1 MPGNSKWSRREFLR
15 VAALGVAGGGLAAC
29 GTSTGSPTASHSGVK
44 VAAGPPGPGPFSGGT
59 YGGSVSTGWLD
70 AANSYDPALGYNSQ
84 AWEAITCLLNTP
96 LYLFAG
102 SYGPAAPALADGM
115 PELSSD
121 RTRYVIRLKRGAR
134 FSNGRPIVADDYVYS
149 WTRVLDPKV
158 ASWAST
164 YLYPIE
170 GAEKVAS
177 GKSKTV
183 SGLRAID
190 NYTLEVRLTSPVY
203 TFLNYLAQPFM
214 AAVPKEAVESLGS
227 RFGTNPVGTGPFMVK
242 SYNTADQNATFVPN
256 PYYAWKGLP
265 YLSSVKYTWGLNDEL
280 ELLQLQRK
288 VIDII
293 GDGIGSDVMGQ
304 VEAQPSLETYVV
316 DVKLNATSWVALN
329 LAKAPLN
336 NRLVRSA
343 LNWGTDREALARVTH
358 GLYTASGYP
367 LPSNL
372 TDYHSITSPFGY
384 DVAKAKSLLAE
395 AGVSHFSLQFLTDG
409 ESPWDDVSQLLRQQ
423 WQQLGVTLNIDSVSE
438 SAWDTIT
445 TTLPLRTDAFQD
457 IYEMVQPSALD
468 LIIPCYT
475 TGGGY
480 NTVSYSSPQLQT
492 LVTKAQSQT
501 SLAASNVYVAQIE
514 KLLAEDAAAVFL
526 FDVGFPVG
534 RNPRLHNF
542 QYQGY
547 TGTRYERLWV

>member
-1 MPGNSKWSRREFLR
+1 MAEDRKLSRRELLGAGALGA
-15 VAALGVAGGGLAAC
+15 AALGLAAC
-29 GTSTGSPTASHSGVK
+29 GGTVAPQSSGHGAK
-44 VAAGPPGPGPFSGGT
+44 VAAGPPGPGPFSGGS
-59 YGGSVSTGWLD
+59 YGGSVTTGWLD
-70 AANSYDPALGYNSQ
+70 EANSYDPALGYNAQ
-84 AWEAITCLLNTP
+84 AWEAIACLLNTP
-96 LYLFAG
+96 LYMFGG
-102 SYGPAAPALADGM
+102 SYGPAEPALADGM
-115 PELSSD
+115 PEVSAD
-121 RTRYVIRLKRGAR
+121 GTHYVIHLRKGAR
-134 FSNGRPIVADDYVYS
+134 FSNGRPVVADDYVYS

-170 GAEKVAS
+170 GSDKVVN

-183 SGLRAID
+183 SGLSATD
-190 NYTLEVRLTSPVY
+190 DYTLEVRLTSPVF

-214 AAVPKEAVESLGS
+214 AAVPQEAVESLGS

-242 SYNTADQNATFVPN
+242 SYNTADQKATFVRN
-256 PYYAWKGLP
+256 PYYPWKGLP
-265 YLSSVKYTWGLNDEL
+265 YLSEVKYTWGLNENL
-280 ELLQLQRK
+280 ELLQLQQGA
-288 VIDII
+288 IDII

-304 VEAQPSLETYVV
+304 VDADHSLKSYVV
-316 DVKLNATSWVALN
+316 DVTLNATSWVALN

-336 NRLVRSA
+336 NKLVRSA

-358 GLYTASGYP
+358 GLYAASGYP

-372 TDYHSITSPFGY
+372 TAYHSITTPFGY
-384 DVAKAKSLLAE
+384 DLPKAKSLLAQ
-395 AGVSHFSLQFLTDG
+395 AGVSNFSLQFLTDG
-409 ESPWDDVSQLLRQQ
+409 ESPWEDIAQLLQQQ
-423 WQQLGVTLNIDSVSE
+423 WKQLGITLNIDTVSE

-445 TTLPLRTDAFQD
+445 TTLPLRTAAFQD

-480 NTVSYSSPQLQT
+480 NTVSYSNPQLDA
-492 LVTKAQSQT
+492 LVTKAQDQT

-526 FDVGFPVG
+526 FDVRFPVG
-534 RNPRLHNF
+534 RGPSLRNF

-547 TGTRYERLWV
+547 SGTRYERLWV

>member
-1 MPGNSKWSRREFLR
+1 MANDRKLSRRELLGAGALGA
-15 VAALGVAGGGLAAC
+15 AALGLAAC
-29 GTSTGSPTASHSGVK
+29 GGSTGAPKSSGPGAK
-44 VAAGPPGPGPFSGGT
+44 VAAGPPGPGPFSGGS
-59 YGGSVSTGWLD
+59 YGGSVTTGWLD
-70 AANSYDPALGYNSQ
+70 EANSYDPALGYNAQ
-84 AWEAITCLLNTP
+84 AWEAIACLLNTP
-96 LYLFAG
+96 LYMFGG
-102 SYGPAAPALADGM
+102 SYGPAEPALAEGM
-115 PELSSD
+115 PEISAD
-121 RTRYVIRLKRGAR
+121 RMRYIIRLRKGVR
-134 FSNGRPIVADDYVYS
+134 FSNGRPVVADDYIYS

-170 GAEKVAS
+170 GSDKVVS

-190 NYTLEVRLTSPVY
+190 DYTLEVRLSSPVY

-214 AAVPKEAVESLGS
+214 AAVPEEAVESLGS
-227 RFGTNPVGTGPFMVK
+227 RFGTNPVGTGPFMVQT
-242 SYNTADQNATFVPN
+242 YNTSDQNATFVRN
-256 PYYAWKGLP
+256 PYYTWKGLP
-265 YLSSVKYTWGLNDEL
+265 YLSGVKYTWGLNENL
-280 ELLQLQRK
+280 ELLQLQQGS
-288 VIDII
+288 IDVI

-304 VEAQPSLETYVV
+304 VDTDRSLNSYVV

-336 NRLVRSA
+336 NKLVRLA

-358 GLYTASGYP
+358 GLYAASGYP

-372 TDYHSITSPFGY
+372 TAYHSITSPFGY
-384 DVAKAKSLLAE
+384 DLAKAKSLLAE

-409 ESPWDDVSQLLRQQ
+409 ESPWEDIAELLQQQ
-423 WQQLGVTLNIDSVSE
+423 WQQLGITLNIDTVSE

-480 NTVSYSSPQLQT
+480 NTVSYNSPQLDA
-492 LVTKAQSQT
+492 LVTKAQDQT
-501 SLAASNVYVAQIE
+501 SLAASNKYVAQIE
-514 KLLAEDAAAVFL
+514 QLLAEDAAAVFL
-526 FDVGFPVG
+526 FDVRFPVG
-534 RNPRLHNF
+534 RSPSLHNF